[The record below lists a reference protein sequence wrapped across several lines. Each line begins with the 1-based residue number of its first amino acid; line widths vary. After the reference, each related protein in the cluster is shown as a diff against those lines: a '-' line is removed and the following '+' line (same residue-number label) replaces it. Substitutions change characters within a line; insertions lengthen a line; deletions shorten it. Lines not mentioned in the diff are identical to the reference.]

1 MLDSIS
7 HSPWSLIGLCLAMTA
22 LFSSQILYGL
32 IKKKVYFGVA
42 PAGGHWASRAEDP
55 FFYWF
60 YLGIY
65 SFFDGV
71 AIYGLITLSYQFSNG
86 LPVKL

>member
-1 MLDSIS
+1 
-7 HSPWSLIGLCLAMTA
+7 MTV

-42 PAGGHWASRAEDP
+42 PVRGEWASRAEDP

-60 YLGIY
+60 YLAIY

-71 AIYGLITLSYQFSNG
+71 AIYLLITLSYQFNNG
-86 LPVKL
+86 MPLKL